1 MNDVV
6 KPLVLVVD
14 DDEFMLDFICEALSE
29 TCQVITA
36 ESGRIAL
43 EILKHKAPSLILA
56 DIKMPEM
63 DGYELCQQIKDDFS
77 IGDTPVLF
85 LSALD
90 GIEDRLRGFEVGGE
104 DFVLKPV
111 NPKVLEV
118 KVAHVLKLIEE
129 RAQLKSQ
136 AQYATNTAML
146 AMTSM
151 SETGLMLEGIKFFNQ
166 SKTPLELA
174 NATLKALAM
183 FDVDGVVELLLPA
196 GQTLALNLRGPAT
209 ELEVSVLQHMATMDR
224 ITQFKTRMSITYPHV
239 RCLISNMPINDPDRC
254 GRLRDHL
261 AMLIE
266 ATEIRL
272 EAINTSSQSS
282 QRGNAIDSTIKKLT
296 TTLAN
301 IDEMQRSGRASASII
316 LSNVMMKV
324 ELALVGLE
332 LTERQENALMTII
345 QDGLEDVSSSLL
357 AEAHFQD
364 QLSNAIKELQNTIEP
379 S

>member
-1 MNDVV
+1 MNDMT
-6 KPLVLVVD
+6 KPLVLIVD
-14 DDEFMLDFICEALSE
+14 DDDFMLDFIHEALSE

-36 ESGRIAL
+36 DSGCTAL
-43 EILKHKAPSLILA
+43 EMARSKAPALILA
-56 DIKMPEM
+56 DIQMPEM
-63 DGYELCQQIKDDFS
+63 DGYELCRQIKDDFEIS
-77 IGDTPVLF
+77 DTPVLF

-90 GIEDRLRGFEVGGE
+90 AIEDRLRGFEVGGE

-111 NPKVLEV
+111 NPKVLEA
-118 KVAHVLKLIEE
+118 KVANVLKLISE
-129 RAQLKSQ
+129 RTQLKSQ
-136 AQYATNTAML
+136 AQYATNTALL

-174 NATLKALAM
+174 NAVLKALSL
-183 FDVDGVVELLLPA
+183 FEIDSVVELLLPG

-209 ELEVSVLQHMATMDR
+209 ELEISVVQHMAKMDR
-224 ITQFKTRMSITYPHV
+224 IIQFKTRMSITYPHV
-239 RCLISNMPINDPDRC
+239 RCLISNMPIDDPDRC

-261 AMLIE
+261 AMLVE
-266 ATEIRL
+266 AAEIRL
-272 EAINTSSQSS
+272 ESINTSAQSS
-282 QRGNAIDSTIKKLT
+282 QRGHAIDSTIKNLT

-316 LSNVMMKV
+316 LNNVMMKV

-332 LTERQENALMTII
+332 LTERQESALMTII

-364 QLSNAIKELQNTIEP
+364 QLSNAIQELQNTIAP
-379 S
+379 T

>member
-1 MNDVV
+1 MNDFA

-14 DDEFMLDFICEALSE
+14 DDEFMLDFIYEALSE

-36 ESGRIAL
+36 ESGSIAL
-43 EILKHKAPSLILA
+43 ELLRNKGPALILT
-56 DIKMPEM
+56 DIQMPEM
-63 DGYELCQQIKDDFS
+63 DGYELCRQIKDDFD
-77 IGDTPVLF
+77 INDTPVLF

-104 DFVLKPV
+104 DFVLKPI
-111 NPKVLEV
+111 NPKVLEA
-118 KVAHVLKLIEE
+118 KVANVLKLISE

-174 NATLKALAM
+174 NAALKALAM
-183 FDVDGVVELLLPA
+183 FEVESVVEFLLPA
-196 GQTLALNLRGPAT
+196 GQTLALNARGPAT
-209 ELEVSVLQHMATMDR
+209 ELEISVVQHMAKMDR

-239 RCLISNMPINDPDRC
+239 RCLISNMPVDDPDRC

-266 ATEIRL
+266 AVETRL
-272 EAINTSSQSS
+272 EAINTSNQSS
-282 QRGNAIDSTIKKLT
+282 QRGSAIDSTIKNLT

-301 IDEMQRSGRASASII
+301 IDEMQRTGRASASII
-316 LSNVMMKV
+316 LNNVMMKV

-332 LTERQENALMTII
+332 LTERQETALMTII
-345 QDGLEDVSSSLL
+345 QDGLEDVSSTLL

-364 QLSNAIKELQNTIEP
+364 QLSTAIKDLQRTLDLN
-379 S
+379 

>member
-1 MNDVV
+1 
-6 KPLVLVVD
+6 
-14 DDEFMLDFICEALSE
+14 
-29 TCQVITA
+29 
-36 ESGRIAL
+36 
-43 EILKHKAPSLILA
+43 
-56 DIKMPEM
+56 
-63 DGYELCQQIKDDFS
+63 
-77 IGDTPVLF
+77 
-85 LSALD
+85 
-90 GIEDRLRGFEVGGE
+90 
-104 DFVLKPV
+104 
-111 NPKVLEV
+111 
-118 KVAHVLKLIEE
+118 
-129 RAQLKSQ
+129 
-136 AQYATNTAML
+136 
-146 AMTSM
+146 M

-183 FDVDGVVELLLPA
+183 FDVDSVVEFILPA

-209 ELEVSVLQHMATMDR
+209 ELEISVLQHMATMDR

-239 RCLISNMPINDPDRC
+239 RCLISNMPVDDPDRC

-272 EAINTSSQSS
+272 AAINTSSQSS

-316 LSNVMMKV
+316 LNNVMMKV

>member
-1 MNDVV
+1 MQVAD
-6 KPLVLVVD
+6 KPLVLIVD
-14 DDEFMLDFICEALSE
+14 DDEFMLDFIQEALSE
-29 TCQVITA
+29 TCNVVTA
-36 ESGRIAL
+36 TSGSIAL
-43 EILKHKAPSLILA
+43 DVARSNSPKLILA
-56 DIKMPEM
+56 DIMMPEM
-63 DGYELCQQIKDDFS
+63 DGYQLCQHIKDDFD

-90 GIEDRLRGFEVGGE
+90 SIEDRLRGFEVGGE

-111 NPKVLEV
+111 NPKVLEA
-118 KVAHVLKLIEE
+118 KVTHVLKLISE

-166 SKTPLELA
+166 SNTPLELA
-174 NATLKALAM
+174 NATLKGLAM
-183 FDVDGVVELLLPA
+183 FNVDSVVEFLLPA

-209 ELEVSVLQHMATMDR
+209 ELEISVVQHMATMDR

-239 RCLISNMPINDPDRC
+239 RCLITNMPIDDPDRC

-266 ATEIRL
+266 AAEIRL
-272 EAINTSSQSS
+272 EAINTSTQSS
-282 QRGNAIDSTIKKLT
+282 QRGNAIDSTIKNLT
-296 TTLAN
+296 TTLAK
-301 IDEMQRSGRASASII
+301 IDEMQRTGRASASII
-316 LSNVMMKV
+316 LNNVMMKV

-332 LTERQENALMTII
+332 LSERQESALISII
-345 QDGLEDVSSSLL
+345 QDGLEDVSSTLL

-364 QLSNAIKELQNTIEP
+364 QLSNAIKELQNTIAP
-379 S
+379 N

>member
-1 MNDVV
+1 MNDAT
-6 KPLVLVVD
+6 KPTVLVVD
-14 DDEFMLDFICEALSE
+14 DDEFMLDFIHEALSA
-29 TCQVITA
+29 TCNVITA
-36 ESGRIAL
+36 DCGRIAI
-43 EILKHKAPSLILA
+43 EASRNKAPELILA
-56 DIKMPEM
+56 DIQMPEM
-63 DGYELCQQIKDDFS
+63 DGYELCRQIKDDFD
-77 IGDTPVLF
+77 ICDIPVLF

-90 GIEDRLRGFEVGGE
+90 SIEDRLRGFEVGGE

-111 NPKVLEV
+111 NPKVLEA
-118 KVAHVLKLIEE
+118 KVAHVLKLISE
-129 RAQLKSQ
+129 RRQLKSQ

-183 FDVDGVVELLLPA
+183 FDVDSVVEFLLPA

-209 ELEVSVLQHMATMDR
+209 ELEISVVQHMAKMDR

-239 RCLISNMPINDPDRC
+239 RCLITNMPIDDPDRC

-266 ATEIRL
+266 AAEIRL
-272 EAINTSSQSS
+272 EAINTSTQSS
-282 QRGNAIDSTIKKLT
+282 QRGSAIDSTIKNLT
-296 TTLAN
+296 NTLAN
-301 IDEMQRSGRASASII
+301 IDEMQRTGRASASVI
-316 LSNVMMKV
+316 LNNVMMKV

-332 LTERQENALMTII
+332 LTERQESALMTII
-345 QDGLEDVSSSLL
+345 QDGLEDVSSTLL

-364 QLSNAIKELQNTIEP
+364 QLSSAIKELQNTIAP
-379 S
+379 N

>member
-1 MNDVV
+1 MIDLL

-14 DDEFMLDFICEALSE
+14 DDEFMLDFIHEALSD

-36 ESGRIAL
+36 ESGSIAIQL
-43 EILKHKAPSLILA
+43 AQSKAPKLILA
-56 DIKMPEM
+56 DIKMPGM
-63 DGYELCQQIKDDFS
+63 DGYELCRQIKADFD
-77 IGDTPVLF
+77 IGETPVLF

-90 GIEDRLRGFEVGGE
+90 SIEDRLLGFEVGGE

-111 NPKVLEV
+111 NPKVLEA
-118 KVAHVLKLIEE
+118 KVAHVLKLISE

-183 FDVDGVVELLLPA
+183 FDVESVVEFLLPA
-196 GQTLALNLRGPAT
+196 GKTLAMNLRGPAT
-209 ELEVSVLQHMATMDR
+209 ELEISVVQHMAAMDR
-224 ITQFKTRMSITYPHV
+224 ITQYKTRMSITYPHV
-239 RCLISNMPINDPDRC
+239 RCLITNMPVDDPDRC

-266 ATEIRL
+266 AAEIRL
-272 EAINTSSQSS
+272 EAINTSTQSM
-282 QRGNAIDSTIKKLT
+282 QRGSAIDSTIKNLT
-296 TTLAN
+296 TTMAN
-301 IDEMQRSGRASASII
+301 IDEMQRTGRASASII
-316 LSNVMMKV
+316 LNNVMMKV
-324 ELALVGLE
+324 EIALVGLE
-332 LTERQENALMTII
+332 LTERQESALMTII

-364 QLSNAIKELQNTIEP
+364 QLSHAIKELQNTVK
-379 S
+379 